1 MKRKINF
8 SGKIAKVMFIRFI
21 YSFLHTRPGI
31 FFTSTM
37 PIHEKNQII

>member
-31 FFTSTM
+31 FLYFNNAHT
-37 PIHEKNQII
+37 